1 MPSTLA
7 PTTPVDCLTLT
18 FVDVETTGLD
28 VAQGDRVCE
37 VALLQVRGMQE
48 VGRFTSLVYPG
59 RPMPARS
66 TLVNGITDTMLA
78 AAPLFSAILPT
89 IRDMLHDTV
98 LVAHNARF
106 DVRFL
111 RYEFARAQQPFE
123 QMAVVDTLALAQAW
137 YTFPHNS
144 LEAIASALGLDNT
157 IRHRAMADVLT
168 TWKIWQR
175 FIADRQTLG
184 PLTLTHL
191 MHPNDS
197 RSMAELE
204 LLTTTLYEGLS
215 AHMPLRL
222 HYRASNAEETQ
233 RVIQPLELQYA
244 YGHSYLRAYCHMR
257 RDERHFRLDRI
268 MALERL
274 SEIPRQV
281 DGQG

>member
-1 MPSTLA
+1 MRPLLA
-7 PTTPVDCLTLT
+7 PTTPVESLTLT

-37 VALLQVRGMQE
+37 VALLQVRHMQE
-48 VGRFTSLVYPG
+48 IARFNSMLYPG
-59 RPMPARS
+59 RPMPAKATS
-66 TLVNGITDTMLA
+66 VNGITDAMLA

-89 IRDMLHDTV
+89 IRNMLHDTV
-98 LVAHNARF
+98 LVAHNAQF

-111 RYEFARAQQPFE
+111 RYEFARAQQTFP
-123 QMAVVDTLALAQAW
+123 QMAVIDTLALAQAW

-144 LEAIASALGLDNT
+144 LAAIASALGLSN
-157 IRHRAMADVLT
+157 IVRHRAMADVLT
-168 TWKIWQR
+168 TWEVWQR
-175 FIADRQTLG
+175 FIAERQTSGL
-184 PLTLTHL
+184 LTLAHL

-197 RSMAELE
+197 RTMAELE
-204 LLTTTLYEGLS
+204 VLTATLYEGLS
-215 AHMPLRL
+215 AHLPLRL
-222 HYRASNAEETQ
+222 HYKASNAEETR

-274 SEIPRQV
+274 TEVPRQ
-281 DGQG
+281 DD